1 MSRQLAKHHLA
12 RLGLIG
18 VLALAGCEVGPRYVA
33 PGTASTAAQ
42 PFVSATPDVAASGQ
56 PLPAEWWRL
65 YDDPVLDR
73 LVPAALAEN
82 ADLKTAQANLIY
94 AQGLLDEARVGL
106 FPSTDLSA
114 GATYGKSFA
123 AAPLSSVGGAAV
135 KPRWG
140 FTGGFSAAYQ
150 LDLYGRIRRG
160 IEAARANAQAAADA
174 ENVVRVTVAAETTNA
189 YANVC
194 AYAEQAAVARHS
206 VSVLRQGYDILVT
219 ERSLGAVS
227 DLDVARQATLLD
239 QALSTIPTLE
249 GQRRAALFELAALVG
264 RTPADIPADAAAC
277 ATPPRIARVL
287 PVGDGAALLRR
298 RPDVREAERNV
309 AAATAR
315 IGVATADL
323 YPTISLT
330 GAVNSAAGSL
340 GGLGS
345 ANAISYALGP
355 LLTWSFP
362 NILAAR
368 AHIRETTAQTSA
380 AIASFDSTVLTAL
393 RDTETAL
400 TAYGGE
406 LNRHAALASAREN
419 ANRAFALAQ
428 IQNRAGSLSFLDLLT
443 AETTLVS
450 ADQQLAQSDQAVA
463 NDQVAVFQALGGG
476 WEDAPVVVPPPV
488 PGGRAVK

>member
-1 MSRQLAKHHLA
+1 MSRHLA
-12 RLGLIG
+12 PLGVIG
-18 VLALAGCEVGPRYVA
+18 VLALAGCEVGPHYVA
-33 PGTASTAAQ
+33 PGTTPSAAR
-42 PFVSATPDVAASGQ
+42 PFVSATPDVAASVQ
-56 PLPAEWWRL
+56 LPADWWRL

-73 LVPAALAEN
+73 LVPEALAEN

-94 AQGLLDEARVGL
+94 AQALLQEAHVGL
-106 FPSTDLSA
+106 FPSTDITA
-114 GATYGKSFA
+114 GASYGKSA
-123 AAPLSSVGGAAV
+123 TAEPLSTFTGVPV
-135 KPRWG
+135 KPQWG
-140 FTGGFSAAYQ
+140 FSGGFSAAYE
-150 LDLYGRIRRG
+150 LDLFGRIRRG
-160 IEAARANAQAAADA
+160 IEAASANAQAAADA
-174 ENVVRVTVAAETTNA
+174 ENLVRVTVAAETTDA

-194 AYAEQAAVARHS
+194 GFAEQAAVARHS
-206 VSVLRQGYDILVT
+206 ISVLQQGYDILVT

-239 QALSTIPTLE
+239 QARAVVPTLE
-249 GQRRAALFELAALVG
+249 GQRRAALFELAALLG
-264 RTPADIPADAAAC
+264 RTPAEVPADAAAC
-277 ATPPRIARVL
+277 ATSPRIIQAL

-323 YPTISLT
+323 YPTISLN

-340 GGLGS
+340 SSLGS

-362 NILAAR
+362 NILAAK

-400 TAYGGE
+400 TTYGAE
-406 LNRHAALASAREN
+406 LNRHAALVSATDN
-419 ANRAFALAQ
+419 ANRAFVLAQ
-428 IQNRAGSLSFLDLLT
+428 TQNRAGSLSFLDLLT
-443 AETTLVS
+443 AETTLVT
-450 ADQQLAQSDQAVA
+450 ADQQLAQSDQAIS

-476 WEDAPVVVPPPV
+476 WEQAPAVVPPPV
-488 PGGRAVK
+488 PGGRPVR

>member
-1 MSRQLAKHHLA
+1 VNRRIAH
-12 RLGLIG
+12 LGLIG

-33 PGTASTAAQ
+33 PGVAPTTAP
-42 PFVSATPDVAASGQ
+42 PFVSATPGVAASDQG
-56 PLPAEWWRL
+56 PPAAWWRL

-73 LVPAALAEN
+73 LVPEALAEN

-114 GATYGKSFA
+114 GAAYGKSSSA
-123 AAPLSSVGGAAV
+123 ELLSSVGGGPA
-135 KPRWG
+135 KPQWA

-150 LDLYGRIRRG
+150 LDLFGRIRRG
-160 IEAARANAQAAADA
+160 IEAAKANAQAAADA
-174 ENVVRVTVAAETTNA
+174 ENVVRVTVAAETTDA

-206 VSVLRQGYDILVT
+206 VSVLQQGYDILVT

-239 QALSTIPTLE
+239 QARSIVPTLD
-249 GQRRAALFELAALVG
+249 GQRRAALFELAALLG
-264 RTPADIPADAAAC
+264 RTPAEIPADAAAC
-277 ATPPRIARVL
+277 AIPPRIAQAL

-298 RPDVREAERNV
+298 RPDVAEAERNV

-330 GAVNSAAGSL
+330 GAVNSAAGSFS
-340 GGLGS
+340 GLGASS
-345 ANAISYALGP
+345 AVSYALGP

-362 NILAAR
+362 NILAAK

-380 AIASFDSTVLTAL
+380 AIASFDSTVLIAL
-393 RDTETAL
+393 RDTETEL
-400 TAYGGE
+400 TTYGGE
-406 LNRHAALASAREN
+406 LNRHAALVSARTN

-428 IQNRAGSLSFLDLLT
+428 IQHGAGSISFLDLLT
-443 AETTLVS
+443 AEATLVT
-450 ADQQLAQSDQAVA
+450 ADQQLAQSDQAVS

-476 WEDAPVVVPPPV
+476 WEQAPVVVPPPV
-488 PGGRAVK
+488 PGGHAVR

>member
-1 MSRQLAKHHLA
+1 MSRRLA

-33 PGTASTAAQ
+33 PGTAPTAAQ
-42 PFVSATPDVAASGQ
+42 PFVSATPDVAASDQ
-56 PLPAEWWRL
+56 TLPADWWKL

-73 LVPAALAEN
+73 LVPEALAEN
-82 ADLKTAQANLIY
+82 ADLKTAQANLVY

-106 FPSTDLSA
+106 FPTTDLSA
-114 GATYGKSFA
+114 GATYGKSSTA
-123 AAPLSSVGGAAV
+123 ALLSSVNGVSA

-140 FTGGFSAAYQ
+140 FSAGFSAAYQ
-150 LDLYGRIRRG
+150 LDLFGRIRRG
-160 IEAARANAQAAADA
+160 IEAAKANAQAAADA

-239 QALSTIPTLE
+239 QARSTVPTLE
-249 GQRRAALFELAALVG
+249 GQRRAALFELAVLLG
-264 RTPADIPADAAAC
+264 RTPAEIPADAAAC
-277 ATPPRIARVL
+277 AAPPRLAQIL

-323 YPTISLT
+323 YPTISLS
-330 GAVNSAAGSL
+330 GAINSAAGSL

-345 ANAISYALGP
+345 SSAISYALGP

-362 NILAAR
+362 NILSAK

-380 AIASFDSTVLTAL
+380 AIASFDSTVLGAL

-419 ANRAFALAQ
+419 ANRAFTLAQ
-428 IQNRAGSLSFLDLLT
+428 IQNQAGSLSFLDLLT
-443 AETTLVS
+443 AETTLVT
-450 ADQQLAQSDQAVA
+450 ADQQLAQSDQAVS

-476 WEDAPVVVPPPV
+476 WEDAPAVVPPPV
-488 PGGRAVK
+488 PGGRAVR